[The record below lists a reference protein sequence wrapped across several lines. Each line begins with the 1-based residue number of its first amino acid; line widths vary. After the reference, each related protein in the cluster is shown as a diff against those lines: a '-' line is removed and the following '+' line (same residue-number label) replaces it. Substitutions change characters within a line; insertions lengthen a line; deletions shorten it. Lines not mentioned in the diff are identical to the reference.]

1 MEEKP
6 KRKWAGTTM
15 GNEWMHETLIKILRH
30 VDVRIIYIFTF
41 LFVIP
46 VCIVMLPS
54 KKTAYR
60 YFRQRQ
66 GFGRFHSAWAT
77 YKNHCLFAT
86 NVIDKFAMY
95 AGKKFDVKMEGFEQF
110 KELDSREE
118 GFVQLS
124 SHIGNFEI
132 AGYSLS
138 TERKTMHAL
147 VFGGEKASV
156 MRERDKKLETHRI
169 SLIPTREDMSHI
181 FEMNNALSNGDIV
194 SMPGDRIVGSTK
206 TVDVNLLG
214 AKAKLPIGPF
224 LTPTMRG
231 LDAIA
236 INVMKTSAKSYT
248 IYFNKLEYDHTAN
261 RNEKIRQL
269 AEKYTLELEKML
281 KQYPEQWYNFYE
293 FWD

>member
-1 MEEKP
+1 
-6 KRKWAGTTM
+6 M

-60 YFRQRQ
+60 YFLQRQ

-95 AGKKFDVKMEGFEQF
+95 AGKKFDVKMDGFEQF
-110 KELDSREE
+110 KELDAREE

-156 MRERDKKLETHRI
+156 MRERDKKLETHHI

-206 TVDVNLLG
+206 TVGVNLLG

-236 INVMKTSAKSYT
+236 INVMKTSAKGYT

>member
-118 GFVQLS
+118 GLVQLS

>member
-30 VDVRIIYIFTF
+30 VDVRVIYIFTF

-46 VCIVMLPS
+46 VCIVILPS

-66 GFGRFHSAWAT
+66 GFGIFHSAWAT
-77 YKNHCLFAT
+77 YKNHCMFAT

-95 AGKKFDVKMEGFEQF
+95 AGKKFDVKIEGFDHF
-110 KELDSREE
+110 KELDAREE

-214 AKAKLPIGPF
+214 SKAKLPIGPF

-236 INVMKTSAKSYT
+236 INVMKTSAKGYT

>member
-1 MEEKP
+1 
-6 KRKWAGTTM
+6 
-15 GNEWMHETLIKILRH
+15 MHETLIKILRH
-30 VDVRIIYIFTF
+30 VDVRVIYIFTF
-41 LFVIP
+41 IFVVP
-46 VCIVMLPS
+46 VCLIMLPS
-54 KKTAYR
+54 KSAAYR
-60 YFRQRQ
+60 YFRKRHKY
-66 GFGRFHSAWAT
+66 GRMRAAWAT

-95 AGKKFDVKMEGFEQF
+95 AGKKFDVKMDGFDSF
-110 KELDSREE
+110 RELDAREE

-156 MRERDKKLETHRI
+156 MRERDKKLGTHHI

-181 FEMNNALSNGDIV
+181 FEMNNALSNGDII

-206 TVDVNLLG
+206 TIEVELLG
-214 AKAKLPIGPF
+214 AKAKLPVGPF

-231 LDAIA
+231 IDAVA

-248 IYFNKLEYDHTAN
+248 IYFKRLSYDHNAN

-269 AEKYTLELEKML
+269 ADSYAAELERVL
-281 KQYPEQWYNFYE
+281 KDYPEQWYNFYE